1 MSKTFLL
8 TLAVIAVYVVVIFPK
23 KFETKTDEKTENKA
37 DTESGTG
44 LSENADKNEV
54 SHGAAGKQKHRIGY
68 TN

>member
-23 KFETKTDEKTENKA
+23 KFETKTEEKTENKS
-37 DTESGTG
+37 DTESETG

-54 SHGAAGKQKHRIGY
+54 SQGAAGKQQHRIGY